1 MNITMSQ
8 KQMKY
13 LHPPKNKQQAL
24 MKTTKFRTA
33 LHENENENNGMQM

>member
-13 LHPPKNKQQAL
+13 WHPPKNKRQAL
-24 MKTTKFRTA
+24 MKTTKLRTA
-33 LHENENENNGMQM
+33 LHEHENENEEFQI